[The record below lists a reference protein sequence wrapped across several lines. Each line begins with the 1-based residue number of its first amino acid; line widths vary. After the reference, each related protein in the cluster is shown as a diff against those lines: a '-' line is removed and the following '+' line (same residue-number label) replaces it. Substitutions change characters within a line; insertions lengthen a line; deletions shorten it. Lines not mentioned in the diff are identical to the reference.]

1 MFNIYKTYSKVKHIF
16 VKPRIRF
23 NVYYGLNTKYFG
35 FTYSPKYVY
44 IPTYSNIIKVTKN
57 GKTYY
62 EQSSH
67 KLKSGFR
74 FYRYQWR
81 SNIRKKLR
89 KFGLGWFKPTFK
101 IPNFLVFDIKNWD
114 LQWKTK
120 YSDYRYEGA
129 PLFEITLFGVSFSWS
144 LHAPV
149 GSFYFDD
156 NYWESILTYIYNNLD
171 SIKDLDKIMGTYVAS
186 SKTETTKD
194 YVLDI
199 AFLKEPY
206 KTIVSTSRQ
215 NVQNFN

>member
-1 MFNIYKTYSKVKHIF
+1 MFKLYKTYNKVQHIF

-23 NVYYGLNTKYFG
+23 NIYYGLNTKHFG
-35 FTYSPKYVY
+35 FTYNPKYVY
-44 IPTYSNIIKVTKN
+44 IPTYSNMIKVTKN

-62 EQSSH
+62 EHSLH

-101 IPNFLVFDIKNWD
+101 IPDFLVFDIKNWD
-114 LQWKTK
+114 LQWKSK
-120 YSDYRYEGA
+120 YSDYRYENA
-129 PLFEITLFGVSFSWS
+129 PLFEITLFGISFSWS
-144 LHAPV
+144 LHAPID
-149 GSFYFDD
+149 SFYFDD
-156 NYWESILTYIYNNLD
+156 DYWECILTYIHNDLD
-171 SIKDLDKIMGTYVAS
+171 SIKDLDKIMGTYIAS
-186 SKTETTKD
+186 SKTGEIKD
-194 YVLDI
+194 YVLNL

-215 NVQNFN
+215 NV